1 MTWVT
6 NNSRANQG
14 IWTDGGLVFLDPG
27 QTRELTIAEDHLERT
42 KRLPFLAFADA
53 ATEADEGPA
62 TTDDINDAIGAL
74 DSSDDAHWTAA
85 GLPAVDAV
93 AELLG
98 KPVTRATITAA
109 APDAKRPT
117 E

>member
-1 MTWVT
+1 MTLIT

-14 IWTDGGLVFLDPG
+14 VWTDGGLVFVEPG
-27 QTRELTIAEDHLERT
+27 QTLDLAIKEGHEERT
-42 KRLPFLAFADA
+42 RRLPFLAFA
-53 ATEADEGPA
+53 EAEPDNTGPA
-62 TTDDINDAIGAL
+62 TADEIGSAIDLLDKANDD
-74 DSSDDAHWTAA
+74 HWTAA

-98 KPVTRATITAA
+98 KPVTRAAITAA